1 MHFTILLRS
10 GKFHELH
17 KILRRIGEGADA
29 DRNYTTSRD
38 LHFTILL
45 RSGKFHELHKILRR
59 IGEGADADILLAHHT
74 IMNPSKRWRG
84 SWDEPKGCLNMK
96 P

>member
-1 MHFTILLRS
+1 MVQKLLS
-10 GKFHELH
+10 S
-17 KILRRIGEGADA
+17 LRG
-29 DRNYTTSRD
+29 NYTTSRD

-59 IGEGADADILLAHHT
+59 IGESADADILLAHHT
-74 IMNPSKRWRG
+74 IMNPSKHWRG